1 MPKWQSGSVRTG
13 RNTYLT
19 LVFAQSTW
27 WMQSLALYVRAPR
40 LVLGVPLELEGRRVV
55 LRPLESGKRALS
67 IWHVGDRRIYRG
79 KACQRL
85 KVSAS
90 PTHCGGPSR
99 AH

>member
-40 LVLGVPLELEGRRVV
+40 LVLGVPLELEGRRIV
-55 LRPLESGKRALS
+55 LRPLESKRKTSSLDLA
-67 IWHVGDRRIYRG
+67 RRG
-79 KACQRL
+79 
-85 KVSAS
+85 S
-90 PTHCGGPSR
+90 PYL
-99 AH
+99 